1 MVNIPHPRV
10 AFGDLPDQFKTD
22 ADEVKLPR
30 KILARLLDLY
40 ISSWDFDEDWYLTTY
55 PDIAAAVSSNGFPS
69 GWAHFRAVGYLEGR
83 LGSRPIVDSEWYIE
97 TYPDVAEAMLDG
109 KVASAAEHFENFG
122 YAEGRLPSKPGVD
135 AQWYARRYMRARQ
148 SVEEKQAHDD
158 FVRRGY
164 RELALPAPPR

>member
-1 MVNIPHPRV
+1 
-10 AFGDLPDQFKTD
+10 
-22 ADEVKLPR
+22 
-30 KILARLLDLY
+30 
-40 ISSWDFDEDWYLTTY
+40 
-55 PDIAAAVSSNGFPS
+55 
-69 GWAHFRAVGYLEGR
+69 
-83 LGSRPIVDSEWYIE
+83 
-97 TYPDVAEAMLDG
+97 MLDG

-164 RELALPAPPR
+164 RGLALPAPPR